1 MSVLQEF
8 SQELVVLSG
17 RLIGEKVL
25 ITDTAGVI
33 VGCTDVERIGQL
45 HEASLDVLQSG
56 QALTHDQNT
65 ASSLRGTFAGVTL
78 PLEFE
83 GRLVGTVGI
92 TGEPERVM
100 QYSQLIRAFVEM
112 MLHYRAG
119 QEQRIIRTQESFS
132 LIREILYFNGSP
144 EQESRIRARADSW
157 GYDLNVSRMAVYMQ
171 AEERPEEL
179 SAALDVVSQSFDPME
194 SISASLSP
202 GRMLVLAVSPLHAH
216 GAPSVR
222 RLADRCR
229 QLNDNLAKLQCS
241 CVISIG
247 CPARGI
253 AELKE
258 SCEEAMLTARIAM
271 RRSAQPAVVTFEDVA
286 LERMIS
292 AIPNKPYSRTS
303 TRALEIIREQKDAAE
318 IIRMITAW
326 CEQGFSVSD
335 TARALFIHKNTLLY
349 RVERIHRLTG
359 YDLRVFRDAMTLYL
373 LLGMQELRE
382 ETEGDGER

>member
-8 SQELVVLSG
+8 SQELVLLSG

-33 VGCTDVERIGQL
+33 VGCTDEERIGLL
-45 HEASLDVLQSG
+45 HEASLNVLQTG
-56 QALTHDQNT
+56 QAVTHDRST

-83 GRLVGTVGI
+83 GRLAGTVGI
-92 TGEPERVM
+92 TGDPEQVM
-100 QYSQLIRAFVEM
+100 QYGQLIRAFVEM

-119 QEQRIIRTQESFS
+119 QEQRAIRAQESFS
-132 LIREILYFNGSP
+132 LLREILYFNGSP
-144 EQESRIRARADSW
+144 EQEALIRARADSW
-157 GYDLNVSRMAVYMQ
+157 GYDLNVSRMAVFLC
-171 AEERPEEL
+171 ADERPDEL
-179 SAALDVVSQSFDPME
+179 SAAQDIISQSFDPME
-194 SISASLSP
+194 SISASLAP
-202 GRMLVLAVSPLHAH
+202 GRMLILAVSPLHAH

-229 QLNDNLAKLQCS
+229 LLHGSLMKLQYP

-247 CPARGI
+247 CPARGVS
-253 AELKE
+253 ELKE
-258 SCEEAMLTARIAM
+258 SCEEAMLTARIAQK
-271 RRSAQPAVVTFEDVA
+271 RSGEPAVVTYEDVA

-292 AIPNKPYSRTS
+292 AIPDKAYSRPS
-303 TRALEIIREQKDAAE
+303 ARALEIIREQKDAAE
-318 IIRMITAW
+318 IIRLITAW
-326 CEQGFSVSD
+326 CEQGFGVSD

-373 LLGMQELRE
+373 LLSMQELRDE
-382 ETEGDGER
+382 PEKEPD